1 MAIQKVNEYK
11 EITFSYSSNGEATL
25 QFYSDMPGGAL
36 AARLGAGITLP
47 DSSSLRVTYTIPLD
61 SGGPLTAAIEGTEFQ
76 VKITPGASTQ
86 FRLFSGHVKL
96 RLIGIY
102 LDGSTSPQGE
112 VWFTQPIAVGA

>member
-1 MAIQKVNEYK
+1 VAIQKVNEYK
-11 EITFSYSSNGEATL
+11 EITFSYSSNGEAT
-25 QFYSDMPGGAL
+25 
-36 AARLGAGITLP
+36 
-47 DSSSLRVTYTIPLD
+47 
-61 SGGPLTAAIEGTEFQ
+61 
-76 VKITPGASTQ
+76 TPGASTQ